1 MKGRSL
7 FIPDDAHYTEFLLQ
21 PSKFLISK
29 PTSFWGGMYDSSM
42 QMNAT
47 YNSFINFQD
56 IEDTI
61 KFPNNITADS
71 TIISTF
77 VINPVHLSSSN
88 LFVRKTLIQV
98 LSDLGGL
105 YSSIAAGLVVVFAP
119 LLYSSF
125 ERSLSGAI

>member
-1 MKGRSL
+1 
-7 FIPDDAHYTEFLLQ
+7 
-21 PSKFLISK
+21 
-29 PTSFWGGMYDSSM
+29 MYDSSM